1 MPRKT
6 SFCNAALL
14 RSDIK
19 RYWPLLFLYVAV
31 WVVILPMQ
39 ILSAS
44 RECDGVAEGIM
55 TVLQLRQHNVIIQ
68 SIPASVVMSLLFGCF
83 AAMAVWSYLMSGRTV
98 GLMHALPVTRTQAF
112 FSHVLSALGAL
123 TAGNVLIFLLTAL
136 CSAGFSYVDWAALGT
151 WLLLTELMALFFFA
165 LGSLCAMVTGWLL
178 AVPVLYG
185 AMNVIALLLYAVIS
199 TMTQM
204 FYFGYSSSDIPEFI
218 TWLTPVGRIW
228 DAVANGGAQP
238 IDVQFR
244 EPIGTQSYQRV
255 QLPASA
261 FSTCIIY
268 AAVGIALLALV
279 WWLYKKRP
287 SETAGDAMSFR
298 WLRPIARWSIGLCGG
313 LGLGLFLRY
322 TAFIDG
328 GFACLLICQLVMGV
342 ICFFAAQML
351 LQKTFRVFRRSWKE
365 LAALAA
371 AMVALTLA
379 IRADILGVQ
388 YRVPDVP
395 QVDNVRVMVSR
406 CEGGN
411 FLASDST
418 AIETVTSL
426 HRAILDQG
434 PENADDSRVLYVSF
448 YYTMKNGQEIRR
460 NYGIA
465 EREGAETYRKINQLL
480 NLPQA
485 RSYAVGIN
493 DLTDEELDT
502 VRGGF
507 VEDSDTGF
515 SVDLTREQ
523 ALALCRAAQQDVHG
537 HVGGVGAKLG
547 VVDAAGGER
556 AGRDEAVRAGI
567 EWDAALGQC
576 LGDSGGSGHDDVIGR
591 GKDGVDLAHHAGRG
605 GHDLIV
611 GVACLFDVGNALG
624 IEVSLGFGNGG
635 RGVGFR
641 VGVEQADGL
650 DVRLDGKHHIH
661 DGLGVQRI
669 GGAGHIV
676 NVGQVGGSGV
686 GDRRIDDRGLG
697 GLAGGGHALGGQRS
711 NGDDRIIPIRDDLR
725 ADLVQRC
732 GVILAVEV
740 LVLDCNALL
749 GSLGVQLGLNRHA
762 DLIEAGMIQLL
773 HNGNLVAL
781 GSGIG
786 CAFCGGGSCLGS
798 GGRSGGIGSGAA
810 GSQRGHHSGG
820 GQNSNKLFH
829 DKFSFICK
837 TGNVVVVEADIDRP
851 RTHFTNSG
859 LPSFFHQAHFH
870 ASLSPHA

>member
-204 FYFGYSSSDIPEFI
+204 FYFGYSNSDIPEFI

-238 IDVQFR
+238 IEVQFR

-351 LQKTFRVFRRSWKE
+351 LQKKFRIFNKRWWME
-365 LAALAA
+365 TA
-371 AMVALTLA
+371 AMVLVLA
-379 IRADILGVQ
+379 AVTVCVKLDITGYQ
-388 YRVPDVP
+388 HRVPDADDVTE
-395 QVDNVRVMVSR
+395 VRCTGVAD
-406 CEGGN
+406 
-411 FLASDST
+411 LT
-418 AIETVTSL
+418 ADDPETIETVVAL
-426 HRAILDQG
+426 HRAILAQHDAG
-434 PENADDSRVLYVSF
+434 ITPEDSYPASATLPGEPVVSVVSNEDLVIR
-448 YYTMKNGQEIRR
+448 YLRLTYTLRDGTELRR
-460 NYGIA
+460 NYQVFVSAGTDVYRLMTELA
-465 EREGAETYRKINQLL
+465 NSRDNLLGLTGLQWLERYGGADAVNGGYISRYRDG
-480 NLPQA
+480 A
-485 RSYAVGIN
+485 YAVLTVQQAKELVHLIYADVDSAVNVIDVLDN
-493 DLTDEELDT
+493 DKGLY
-502 VRGGF
+502 GP
-507 VEDSDTGF
+507 
-515 SVDLTREQ
+515 
-523 ALALCRAAQQDVHG
+523 
-537 HVGGVGAKLG
+537 
-547 VVDAAGGER
+547 
-556 AGRDEAVRAGI
+556 
-567 EWDAALGQC
+567 
-576 LGDSGGSGHDDVIGR
+576 
-591 GKDGVDLAHHAGRG
+591 
-605 GHDLIV
+605 
-611 GVACLFDVGNALG
+611 N
-624 IEVSLGFGNGG
+624 
-635 RGVGFR
+635 
-641 VGVEQADGL
+641 GVEQSINLYLTPSEGDPKDISLDLPLFCTRAWEFMDGL
-650 DVRLDGKHHIH
+650 EFTEPVDGE
-661 DGLGVQRI
+661 
-669 GGAGHIV
+669 
-676 NVGQVGGSGV
+676 
-686 GDRRIDDRGLG
+686 
-697 GLAGGGHALGGQRS
+697 
-711 NGDDRIIPIRDDLR
+711 PY
-725 ADLVQRC
+725 
-732 GVILAVEV
+732 
-740 LVLDCNALL
+740 
-749 GSLGVQLGLNRHA
+749 
-762 DLIEAGMIQLL
+762 EAY
-773 HNGNLVAL
+773 V
-781 GSGIG
+781 
-786 CAFCGGGSCLGS
+786 
-798 GGRSGGIGSGAA
+798 
-810 GSQRGHHSGG
+810 
-820 GQNSNKLFH
+820 K
-829 DKFSFICK
+829 DY
-837 TGNVVVVEADIDRP
+837 VD
-851 RTHFTNSG
+851 
-859 LPSFFHQAHFH
+859 
-870 ASLSPHA
+870 

>member
-228 DAVANGGAQP
+228 DAVANGSAQP
-238 IDVQFR
+238 VEVQFR
-244 EPIGTQSYQRV
+244 EPIGTQSYHRF

-298 WLRPIARWSIGLCGG
+298 WLQPIARWSIGLCGG
-313 LGLGLFLRY
+313 LGLGLFLNY
-322 TAFIDG
+322 VILG
-328 GFACLLICQLVMGV
+328 SSFAGLLICQLVMGV

-351 LQKTFRVFRRSWKE
+351 LKKKFRIFTSRWWVE
-365 LAALAA
+365 TLAL
-371 AMVALTLA
+371 VLTLLA
-379 IRADILGVQ
+379 VTLCIKLDITGYQ
-388 YRVPDVP
+388 HRVPDAEDVTS
-395 QVDNVRVMVSR
+395 VRFS
-406 CEGGN
+406 
-411 FLASDST
+411 ASSADFTTDDPAAVESV
-418 AIETVTSL
+418 ISL
-426 HRAILDQG
+426 HRAILEQYDETGERLENRTYLDTEDG
-434 PENADDSRVLYVSF
+434 PITRYVRVDYQLRNGTSLRREWRVSIVNGSDIHRLMTQLMSRTDCRESLMGLDVLRKYGGVSNVAGGYVSQ
-448 YYTMKNGQEIRR
+448 YET
-460 NYGIA
+460 
-465 EREGAETYRKINQLL
+465 GAF
-480 NLPQA
+480 A
-485 RSYAVGIN
+485 
-493 DLTDEELDT
+493 
-502 VRGGF
+502 
-507 VEDSDTGF
+507 
-515 SVDLTREQ
+515 DLTRQ
-523 ALALCRAAQQDVHG
+523 QAQDLVSHALA
-537 HVGGVGAKLG
+537 
-547 VVDAAGGER
+547 DAANSR
-556 AGRDEAVRAGI
+556 APIDPLRDDMYSSTNLDIEIRLNTDKGNVSFSLNVPDFAVETQTFLDALEFEEPVDGTYDSVEKCYDDEAY
-567 EWDAALGQC
+567 
-576 LGDSGGSGHDDVIGR
+576 DDF
-591 GKDGVDLAHHAGRG
+591 GKATG
-605 GHDLIV
+605 
-611 GVACLFDVGNALG
+611 
-624 IEVSLGFGNGG
+624 EVVYG
-635 RGVGFR
+635 
-641 VGVEQADGL
+641 
-650 DVRLDGKHHIH
+650 
-661 DGLGVQRI
+661 
-669 GGAGHIV
+669 
-676 NVGQVGGSGV
+676 
-686 GDRRIDDRGLG
+686 
-697 GLAGGGHALGGQRS
+697 
-711 NGDDRIIPIRDDLR
+711 
-725 ADLVQRC
+725 
-732 GVILAVEV
+732 
-740 LVLDCNALL
+740 
-749 GSLGVQLGLNRHA
+749 
-762 DLIEAGMIQLL
+762 
-773 HNGNLVAL
+773 
-781 GSGIG
+781 
-786 CAFCGGGSCLGS
+786 
-798 GGRSGGIGSGAA
+798 
-810 GSQRGHHSGG
+810 
-820 GQNSNKLFH
+820 
-829 DKFSFICK
+829 
-837 TGNVVVVEADIDRP
+837 
-851 RTHFTNSG
+851 
-859 LPSFFHQAHFH
+859 
-870 ASLSPHA
+870 

>member
-55 TVLQLRQHNVIIQ
+55 TVLQLRQHNVIIR

-112 FSHVLSALGAL
+112 FSHVLSVLGAL

-185 AMNVIALLLYAVIS
+185 AMNVVALLLYAVIS

-238 IDVQFR
+238 VEVQFR

-255 QLPASA
+255 QLPVSA

-298 WLRPIARWSIGLCGG
+298 WLQPIARWSIGLCGG

-351 LQKTFRVFRRSWKE
+351 LKKKFRIFTSRWWVE
-365 LAALAA
+365 TLAL
-371 AMVALTLA
+371 VLTLLA
-379 IRADILGVQ
+379 VTLCIRLDITGYQ
-388 YRVPDVP
+388 HRVPDAEDVTS
-395 QVDNVRVMVSR
+395 VRFS
-406 CEGGN
+406 
-411 FLASDST
+411 ASYADFTTDDPAAAKSV
-418 AIETVTSL
+418 ISL
-426 HRAILDQG
+426 HRAILEQYDETGERLENQTYLDTEGG
-434 PENADDSRVLYVSF
+434 PTTCYVRVDYQLRNGTSLRREWSVSIVNGSDIHRLLTQLVNRTDCRESLMGLDVLRKYGGVSNVAGGYVSQ
-448 YYTMKNGQEIRR
+448 YET
-460 NYGIA
+460 
-465 EREGAETYRKINQLL
+465 GAF
-480 NLPQA
+480 A
-485 RSYAVGIN
+485 
-493 DLTDEELDT
+493 
-502 VRGGF
+502 
-507 VEDSDTGF
+507 
-515 SVDLTREQ
+515 DLTRQ
-523 ALALCRAAQQDVHG
+523 QAQDLVSHALA
-537 HVGGVGAKLG
+537 
-547 VVDAAGGER
+547 DAANSRAPIDPLRGGMYNSTNLDIEIR
-556 AGRDEAVRAGI
+556 MNTNGKTVSLSLSVPDFAVETKAFL
-567 EWDAALGQC
+567 DALEFEEPV
-576 LGDSGGSGHDDVIGR
+576 DGGSDVPKCYDDC
-591 GKDGVDLAHHAGRG
+591 DEPATHAVD
-605 GHDLIV
+605 
-611 GVACLFDVGNALG
+611 
-624 IEVSLGFGNGG
+624 E
-635 RGVGFR
+635 
-641 VGVEQADGL
+641 
-650 DVRLDGKHHIH
+650 
-661 DGLGVQRI
+661 
-669 GGAGHIV
+669 
-676 NVGQVGGSGV
+676 
-686 GDRRIDDRGLG
+686 
-697 GLAGGGHALGGQRS
+697 
-711 NGDDRIIPIRDDLR
+711 IIYD
-725 ADLVQRC
+725 
-732 GVILAVEV
+732 
-740 LVLDCNALL
+740 
-749 GSLGVQLGLNRHA
+749 
-762 DLIEAGMIQLL
+762 
-773 HNGNLVAL
+773 
-781 GSGIG
+781 
-786 CAFCGGGSCLGS
+786 
-798 GGRSGGIGSGAA
+798 
-810 GSQRGHHSGG
+810 
-820 GQNSNKLFH
+820 
-829 DKFSFICK
+829 
-837 TGNVVVVEADIDRP
+837 
-851 RTHFTNSG
+851 
-859 LPSFFHQAHFH
+859 
-870 ASLSPHA
+870 